1 MRILKDTVRPELARI
16 KRELEALKGAKVHIG
31 VLGEA
36 DSSFLMIAGVHEYGA
51 TIHPKKV
58 KNLTIPLTK
67 EAKAAKSPR
76 AFNDLEWIPG
86 HDPGVSF
93 LARRKK
99 RRKKGPSS
107 DGITPADDYN
117 PDDYTWMY
125 MLVKK
130 VNIPERSFIRASYDT
145 GQDTLE
151 RICKEAVDGIVREGW
166 TAQEAADHIGK
177 WALEMTREYFNT
189 KLSPEKSD
197 TTMRTTTQ
205 YQPLYDTG
213 RLFKSLAYKIDWE
226 EGGKSG

>member
-16 KRELEALKGAKVHIG
+16 KRELEALRGMTVHIG
-31 VLGEA
+31 ILGDAES
-36 DSSFLMIAGVHEYGA
+36 DILMIAGVHEYGA

-99 RRKKGPSS
+99 RRRKGPTS
-107 DGITPADDYN
+107 DGITPADDYD

-130 VNIPERSFIRASYDT
+130 ANIPERSFIRASYDT

-151 RICKEAVDGIVREGW
+151 RICKEAIEGIVREGW

-205 YQPLYDTG
+205 YQPLHDTG
-213 RLFKSLAYKIDWE
+213 RLFKSITYRV
-226 EGGKSG
+226 EGGESG